1 MRAVVLAAG
10 KGIRMGRLTKD
21 LPKVLIEIAG
31 KPFLWYLLKALK
43 AAGISEI
50 GLIVGYKKEKIKKFL
65 ESEHFNDIVLIEQME
80 QLGTGH
86 AIVHARQFVK
96 NEPFLVLMGD
106 NLYSVADIKKL
117 SKMSR
122 PTIAATKVK
131 NPSRY
136 GVLVC
141 DGDKLLKIMEKPKS
155 TSSNLI
161 NAGAYLLTKD
171 IFSAIECIGKSQR
184 GEYELTDALMQLES
198 VFVYKLEGCWIDMG
212 SPCDI
217 PKVEKVVRNLFNRP
231 SS

>member
-10 KGIRMGRLTKD
+10 KGIRMGKLTKD

-65 ESEHFNDIVLIEQME
+65 ESGQFGDIVLIEQRQ

-86 AIVHARQFVK
+86 AVAHAKQFAK

-106 NLYSVADIKKL
+106 NLYSVADIKEL
-117 SKMSR
+117 SKASG
-122 PTIAATKVK
+122 PTIAAIEVK

-155 TSSNLI
+155 ASSSLV

-171 IFSAIECIGKSQR
+171 IFAAMEQIEKSPR
-184 GEYELTDALMQLES
+184 GEYELTDAIMRLEK
-198 VFVYKLEGCWIDMG
+198 VFVHKLEGCWIDMG
-212 SPCDI
+212 SPDDI
-217 PKVEKVVRNLFNRP
+217 PKVEKVVRKLFNRP
-231 SS
+231 TS

>member
-10 KGIRMGRLTKD
+10 KGIRMGKLTKD
-21 LPKVLIEIAG
+21 LPKVLIKIAD

-50 GLIVGYKKEKIKKFL
+50 GLVVGYKKEKIKKFL
-65 ESEHFNDIVLIEQME
+65 ESEHFNNIVLIEQRQ

-86 AIVHARQFVK
+86 AVSHARQFVK

-106 NLYSVADIKKL
+106 NLCSVMDIKEL
-117 SKMSR
+117 SKASR
-122 PTIAATKVK
+122 PTIAATEVK
-131 NPSRY
+131 NPSKY

-141 DGDKLLKIMEKPKS
+141 DGDKLLKIEEKPKS
-155 TSSNLI
+155 ASSSLV

-171 IFSAIECIGKSQR
+171 IFAAIEQIEKSPR

-198 VFVYKLEGCWIDMG
+198 VFVYKLEGYWTDMG
-212 SPCDI
+212 SPDDI
-217 PKVEKVVRNLFNRP
+217 PKVEKAVRKLFNRP